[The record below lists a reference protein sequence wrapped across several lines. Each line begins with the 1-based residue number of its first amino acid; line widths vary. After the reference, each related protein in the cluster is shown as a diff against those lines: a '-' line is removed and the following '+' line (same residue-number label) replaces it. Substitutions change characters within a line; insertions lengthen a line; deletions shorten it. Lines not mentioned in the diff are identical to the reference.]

1 MFNKCSIK
9 MNEEIICENVMN
21 FKVKGIGIIYYNI
34 NEIFLCITL
43 CQMYFI
49 YFYHICII
57 YDNKYGYKRNEIK

>member
-21 FKVKGIGIIYYNI
+21 FKVKGIGIICYNI
-34 NEIFLCITL
+34 NEVYLSIILCE
-43 CQMYFI
+43 YFI

-57 YDNKYGYKRNEIK
+57 CDNKYGYKRNETK

>member
-21 FKVKGIGIIYYNI
+21 FKVKGIGIICYNI
-34 NEIFLCITL
+34 NEVYLSIILRE
-43 CQMYFI
+43 YFI

-57 YDNKYGYKRNEIK
+57 CDNKYGYKRNETK

>member
-43 CQMYFI
+43 SNVFHLFLSHLY
-49 YFYHICII
+49 YL
-57 YDNKYGYKRNEIK
+57 